1 MSVEINTLLTPGE
14 VVEKSWELKKVY
26 IFATNKRLII
36 RDKTMTMVQRGP
48 INVLHTQDVA
58 YEHINSIEH
67 EIVKPKIKYVI
78 PFFIGAVFL
87 LIIWVI
93 SQREFMALL
102 LSFFCF
108 AIAIF
113 GLIYGVVGYEQI
125 VLHTAAGPIYIK
137 ARGSEGFFREILY
150 YVRLKKRDKEPNKA

>member
-14 VVEKSWELKKVY
+14 VVEKSWELKKVH

-36 RDKTMTMVQRGP
+36 RDKTMTMVQGGP

-67 EIVKPKIKYVI
+67 EIVKPKINYVI
-78 PFFIGAVFL
+78 PLFIGAIFT

-93 SQREFMALL
+93 SKEIMIFLLSLCFFAMALY
-102 LSFFCF
+102 
-108 AIAIF
+108 
-113 GLIYGVVGYEQI
+113 GLIYCVVGYERLI
-125 VLHTAAGPIYIK
+125 LHTAAGPFYIE
-137 ARGSEGFFREILY
+137 ARGSEGVFREVLY
-150 YVRLKKRDKEPNKA
+150 YVRLKKGDKGNSKA